1 MIKLAL
7 VDDHILLR
15 NGLADLLQSKGF
27 EITLQADNG
36 SVLVNTLSAE
46 NMPQL
51 ILMDINMPLMDGF
64 ETTKWLT
71 KHYPDIKVIALS
83 MYDNETNIIKMIRA
97 GARGYVLK
105 YADVNELINAI
116 NAIAQSGYYY
126 SDTVNYKL
134 LNTITATK
142 DKDAEKDDEVE
153 LSQKEITFLKLC
165 CTELSYKDI
174 AEEMYLS
181 PKTVE
186 NYREALCAKLNIHTR
201 VGLAM
206 YAVKHKLVQL

>member
-36 SVLVNTLSAE
+36 SVLVNTLCAE

-116 NAIAQSGYYY
+116 NAITQSGYYY